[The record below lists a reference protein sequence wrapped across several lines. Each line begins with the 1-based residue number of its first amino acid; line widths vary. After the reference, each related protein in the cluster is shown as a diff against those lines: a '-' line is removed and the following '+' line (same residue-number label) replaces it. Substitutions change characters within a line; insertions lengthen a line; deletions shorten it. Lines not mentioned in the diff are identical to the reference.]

1 VGVELERMAQLD
13 KEGITYQHD
22 FKPDR
27 KRRVKGVFHTTY
39 NRDNLKA
46 ALAELLLLGELCLV
60 DDQWKK
66 RNKVKIGPETLS
78 DLSKRIQTA
87 KWSPTRIKRY
97 VNVPDHSHDV
107 MGKELNYPWLG
118 QVTYEFDPLDLI
130 VIRYITR
137 VSGSILLNILRPK
150 AKNM

>member
-1 VGVELERMAQLD
+1 M
-13 KEGITYQHD
+13 
-22 FKPDR
+22 
-27 KRRVKGVFHTTY
+27 Y

-46 ALAELLLLGELCLV
+46 TLAEILLLGELRLV
-60 DDQWKK
+60 DDQWKR

-107 MGKELNYPWLG
+107 MGKELNYLWLG
-118 QVTYEFDPLDLI
+118 
-130 VIRYITR
+130 
-137 VSGSILLNILRPK
+137 
-150 AKNM
+150 

>member
-1 VGVELERMAQLD
+1 MAQLD
-13 KEGITYQHD
+13 KEGITYQHE

-27 KRRVKGVFHTTY
+27 KRRVKGVFHTAY

-46 ALAELLLLGELCLV
+46 ALAELLLLGELRLV
-60 DDQWKK
+60 DDQSQR

-78 DLSKRIQTA
+78 DLSKRIRTA

-107 MGKELNYPWLG
+107 MGKELNYLWLG
-118 QVTYEFDPLDLI
+118 
-130 VIRYITR
+130 
-137 VSGSILLNILRPK
+137 
-150 AKNM
+150 